1 MSLNRAEIL
10 SFLNKN
16 KGEFRVRYGVVKIG
30 LAGSFAR
37 DEDIAGSDIDIIVS
51 IQSDNKFRS
60 FFELLHYLEDS
71 LGHKIDM
78 ATEESLKPRVKKAI
92 MKDIFYV

>member
-1 MSLNRAEIL
+1 MPLARKDIME
-10 SFLNKN
+10 FLNAH
-16 KGEFRVRYGVVKIG
+16 KGEFRDRYGVVKIG

-37 DEDIAGSDIDIIVS
+37 DEAIAGSDIDIIVS

-60 FFELLHYLEDS
+60 FFDLLHYLEDS

-78 ATEESLKPRVKKAI
+78 ATEESLKPRVKKTI
-92 MKDIFYV
+92 MKDIRYV